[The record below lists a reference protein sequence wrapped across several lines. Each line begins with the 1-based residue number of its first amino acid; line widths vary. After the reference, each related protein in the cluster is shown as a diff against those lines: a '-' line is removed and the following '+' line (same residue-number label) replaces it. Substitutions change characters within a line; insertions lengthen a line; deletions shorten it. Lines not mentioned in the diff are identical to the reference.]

1 VGEKLNTELDMPLKI
16 SAGDQ
21 ISILFIETSKLI
33 SAI

>member
-1 VGEKLNTELDMPLKI
+1 VWEKLNAELDMPLEV
-16 SAGDQ
+16 STGGQ